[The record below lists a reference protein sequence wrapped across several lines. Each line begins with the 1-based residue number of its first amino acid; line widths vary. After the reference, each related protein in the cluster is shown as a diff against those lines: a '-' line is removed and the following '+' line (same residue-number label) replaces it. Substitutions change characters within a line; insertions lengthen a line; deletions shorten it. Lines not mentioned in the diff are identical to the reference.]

1 MLLLETPKAC
11 VHPTMSSFNHGA
23 VVSLKLTDF
32 MQFRYVE
39 FFPGPSLNVII
50 GPNGSGKS
58 SVVNGIA
65 LALGAKTAVLGRAEH
80 IVDFIRMGCD
90 EAELEIE
97 IFNDQDDED
106 NFVIKRLIQ
115 RLEERHTL
123 RAMGKHS
130 KWWINGKSVKE
141 KDVLQLAKDFNI
153 QTDNLCQFLPQ
164 DKVHD
169 FSKMSP
175 KELLN
180 KTVEAVGDQEIVA
193 DHKKSVI
200 CCI

>member
-1 MLLLETPKAC
+1 
-11 VHPTMSSFNHGA
+11 MSNFSHGA
-23 VVSLKLTDF
+23 VVSLKLTNF
-32 MQFRYVE
+32 MQFGYVE
-39 FFPGPSLNVII
+39 FSPGPSLNVII

-65 LALGAKTAVLGRAEH
+65 LALGAKTAVLGRADH

-97 IFNDQDDED
+97 IYNAQAEEE
-106 NFVIKRLIQ
+106 NYVIKRKIE
-115 RLEERHTL
+115 RLEERHSL
-123 RAMGKHS
+123 KAMGKHS
-130 KWWINGKSVKE
+130 KWWINDESVKE
-141 KDVLQLAKDFNI
+141 KDVLQLAKDLNI

-175 KELLN
+175 KDLLN
-180 KTVEAVGDQEIVA
+180 KTVEAVGDREIVE
-193 DHKKSVI
+193 DHKK
-200 CCI
+200 